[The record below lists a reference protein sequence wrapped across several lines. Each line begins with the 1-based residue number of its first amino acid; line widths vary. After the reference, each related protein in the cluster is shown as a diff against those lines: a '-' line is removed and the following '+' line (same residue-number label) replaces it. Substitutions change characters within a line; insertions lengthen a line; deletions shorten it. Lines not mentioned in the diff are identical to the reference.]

1 MYFWYLMPVYMPHW
15 PKPLGARPTEIDL
28 KLHRV
33 TRVLKR
39 LGSPHLSVPP
49 VIHVAGTNGKG
60 STIAFLR
67 AILQASGYSVNVY
80 TSPHLRYFNERIV
93 LRNREISDKFLY
105 DVLEDVRI
113 ASQGEKLTFFEGT
126 TLAAILAFSRSNA
139 DFSLIETGMGGRL
152 DATNVFPKPI
162 ATIITA
168 IDFDHTSYLG
178 ATIAQIAYEKA
189 GIIKEGVPCV
199 VARQH
204 GEAIDII
211 QGVAKSKRVPV
222 FRQGHEWEV
231 GTDGRMLQF
240 GVSSHVEEYPLPN
253 LRGLHQIGNAGNA
266 IAAATILSSRY
277 NCDAISV
284 ESVSIGI
291 KNADWPARLQLI
303 RGKKNKLVGMLPE
316 GWEFY
321 MDGAHNPSG
330 AKTISEWLEK
340 EKIHI
345 ILGMTRDKDT
355 KEFVSHLLPNIESIS
370 VVCVQGEPRSKTIEE
385 IAQPILELGLEC
397 RKSSSL
403 EDAFYHIL
411 SRDSDS
417 KKILLCGSLF
427 LFRDICSYGE
437 IEGCLC

>member
-1 MYFWYLMPVYMPHW
+1 MPHW

-28 KLHRV
+28 GLCRV
-33 TRVLKR
+33 VSVLKK
-39 LGSPHLSVPP
+39 LGDPHLSMQQV
-49 VIHVAGTNGKG
+49 VHVAGTNGKG

-67 AILQASGYSVNVY
+67 AILQASCYSVDVC

-93 LRNREISDKFLY
+93 LRDREISDKVLY
-105 DVLEDVRI
+105 NVLEDVRI
-113 ASQGEKLTFFEGT
+113 ASEGEKLTFFEGT

-139 DFSLIETGMGGRL
+139 DCCLIETGMGGRL
-152 DATNVFPKPI
+152 DATNVFPKPLV
-162 ATIITA
+162 TIITA
-168 IDFDHTSYLG
+168 IDFDHTHYLG
-178 ATIAQIAYEKA
+178 ETIAQIAYEKA

-199 VARQH
+199 IAKQH
-204 GEAIDII
+204 SEAMEVI
-211 QGVAKSKRVPV
+211 QDVAKSKRAPV

-231 GTDGRMLQF
+231 VSAGKTLQF
-240 GVSSHVEEYPLPN
+240 SVGSHVEEYPLPN

-277 NCDAISV
+277 TYDAISV
-284 ESVSIGI
+284 ESVSVGI
-291 KNADWPARLQLI
+291 RNANWPARLQLI
-303 RGKKNKLVGMLPE
+303 RGKSNKLVNMLPE

-330 AKTISEWLEK
+330 ASTISAWLNK
-340 EKIHI
+340 EQVHI

-370 VVCVQGEPRSKTIEE
+370 VVCVQGEPRSKTIQE
-385 IAQPILELGLEC
+385 IEQPILELGLEC

-403 EDAFYHIL
+403 EDAFRHIL
-411 SRDSDS
+411 GRDSAS

-427 LFRDICSYGE
+427 LFRDIASYGE
-437 IEGCLC
+437 IEVCLS